1 MKIKRVIAVACAVAM
16 LVSDVPSAVYAAE
29 VTESTQMTESTQTA
43 GNNLEDEP
51 AESEGGKRHAP
62 EKRAQKQKNLPV
74 LNRCQRRRLSQ
85 KL

>member
-29 VTESTQMTESTQTA
+29 VTESTQTA

-51 AESEGGKRHAP
+51 AE
-62 EKRAQKQKNLPV
+62 
-74 LNRCQRRRLSQ
+74 
-85 KL
+85 

>member
-51 AESEGGKRHAP
+51 AESETTVTDSETALDGRD
-62 EKRAQKQKNLPV
+62 E
-74 LNRCQRRRLSQ
+74 
-85 KL
+85 